1 MKFSGRHFPKY
12 VILQAVR
19 WYVSYSL
26 SLRMIEEMVAERG
39 IALDHM
45 TINCWVISYASKLS
59 SLHQKQ
65 KPTGQPHGA
74 WMKLTHDLPEQIF
87 EQYRRARSPVCETI
101 DPPDDAV
108 QGLLFCLGNLPGH

>member
-1 MKFSGRHFPKY
+1 MKFSGRHFPKD

-39 IALDHM
+39 IALDHT
-45 TINCWVISYASKLS
+45 TINRRVIAYAPKLE
-59 SLHQKQ
+59 SLHRRQKHMD
-65 KPTGQPHGA
+65 QPHGA
-74 WMKLTHDLPEQIF
+74 WMKLIHDLPEQIF

-108 QGLLFCLGNLPGH
+108 QGLLFCLGNSPGN